1 VCSASS
7 ASGGSGRA
15 RIGRSAQ
22 SGEWRDEVCGSRAF
36 ESSRFEAAPT
46 SEPREGYTRRVL
58 WAWIWIVFALLVN
71 GLIFRW
77 LGGFVGAGQ
86 AVERWGEGSAKRWA
100 RRRGMKGF

>member
-1 VCSASS
+1 MSPVCWKYDSDLGSA
-7 ASGGSGRA
+7 APAQGLNQVTSGRH
-15 RIGRSAQ
+15 RL
-22 SGEWRDEVCGSRAF
+22 
-36 ESSRFEAAPT
+36 PN
-46 SEPREGYTRRVL
+46 PREGYTRRVL

-86 AVERWGEGSAKRWA
+86 AVERWGERSAKRWA